1 MINKN
6 RQILLTESETLQ
18 TTIDCLIQHIPL
30 ETQGGFSA
38 SDLYQILVRAASNC
52 DSIENT
58 SKMLKNARCGRDIR
72 HHLDKINDFDTL
84 ESQVNLALQS
94 QVLPRI
100 KKRKL
105 KLAID
110 LNLIPYYGEP
120 SDSEKPYIYRSQAKQ
135 GTCSFYAYATL
146 YLIKKGKR
154 LTLAIRGIRNT
165 DTTVAIIT
173 YLLALGSS
181 LNIDFKTLYLD
192 RGFFS
197 IAVIRWLQ
205 ALKIP
210 FIMPAIIRG
219 KTGGIKQFIQG
230 NKSYQTTYTMGKDQN
245 NCVTFDL
252 WIVCKYKKG
261 KRNQQGIQYF
271 AYVVYLPSIKL
282 DYIHTAYRQRF
293 GIETSY
299 RIKNI
304 CRLKT
309 TNKKPVIRL
318 LFIGISFLLV
328 NIWVNL
334 LWRKVCFPRRGGRLI
349 YRELFTFQQMLSFL
363 RQAVDKIYQVV
374 DTIYLPSG

>member
-1 MINKN
+1 M
-6 RQILLTESETLQ
+6 
-18 TTIDCLIQHIPL
+18 
-30 ETQGGFSA
+30 
-38 SDLYQILVRAASNC
+38 
-52 DSIENT
+52 
-58 SKMLKNARCGRDIR
+58 
-72 HHLDKINDFDTL
+72 
-84 ESQVNLALQS
+84 
-94 QVLPRI
+94 
-100 KKRKL
+100 
-105 KLAID
+105 
-110 LNLIPYYGEP
+110 
-120 SDSEKPYIYRSQAKQ
+120 
-135 GTCSFYAYATL
+135 
-146 YLIKKGKR
+146 
-154 LTLAIRGIRNT
+154 TLAIRGIRNT

-181 LNIDFKTLYLD
+181 LKIDVKTLYLD

-261 KRNQQGIQYF
+261 QRNQQGIQYF

-304 CRLKT
+304 CCLKT

-318 LFIGISFLLV
+318 LFIGISFLFV

>member
-1 MINKN
+1 LINET
-6 RQILLTESETLQ
+6 RQILLTESETLP

>member
-1 MINKN
+1 MINEN
-6 RQILLTESETLQ
+6 CQILLTESETLP

-30 ETQGGFSA
+30 ETQGGFTA

-58 SKMLKNARCGRDIR
+58 AKMLKNSSCGRNIR

-173 YLLALGSS
+173 YLLALGS
-181 LNIDFKTLYLD
+181 LLKIDFKTLYLD

-230 NKSYQTTYTMGKDQN
+230 NKSYKTTYTMGQDQN

-261 KRNQQGIQYF
+261 KRNQHGIEYF

-309 TNKKPVIRL
+309 PNKKPVIRL